1 MKKFQVQEIEIGN
14 ERVVIVPLETW
25 TKLLERLEELEDER
39 LFDEAQSDPDR
50 WTIDHAELSRRLGR
64 SPLRYLRG
72 RAGMTQS
79 ELAARAKLSQS
90 YIAKVEANKK
100 SLSELSR
107 KKIAKALGV
116 HVVELEY

>member
-1 MKKFQVQEIEIGN
+1 MKKSQVQEIEIGN

-50 WTIDHAELSRRLGR
+50 WTIDHAEFSRRLGR

-72 RAGMTQS
+72 RAGMTQAK
-79 ELAARAKLSQS
+79 LAARAKLSQS
-90 YIAKVEANKK
+90 TIAKLEANKK
-100 SLSELSR
+100 RLSEASR
-107 KKIAKALGV
+107 EKIAKALGV
-116 HVVELEY
+116 RVEDLEY